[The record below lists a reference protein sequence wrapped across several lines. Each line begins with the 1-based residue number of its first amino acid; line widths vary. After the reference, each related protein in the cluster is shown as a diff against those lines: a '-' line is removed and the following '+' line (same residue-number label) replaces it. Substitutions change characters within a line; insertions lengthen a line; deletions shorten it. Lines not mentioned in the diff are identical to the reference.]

1 MPQHRERSGT
11 GADAETIHIVDA
23 FNQLLSRMKVLDD
36 SRQEFVSNVS
46 HELKTPLTSMKVLA
60 DSLLA
65 QPDAPAEM
73 YREFLQDITA
83 EIDRENQIITDL
95 LSLVKMDK
103 KAVDLNVSA
112 VNINELTELIC
123 KRLRPIA
130 RKKDVEVEL
139 TSLRPVV
146 AEVDEVKMT
155 LIISNLVEN
164 AIKYNKEHGSVK
176 ITLDADHQVF
186 TLEVKDT
193 GIGIPQDSLD
203 KIYERFYR
211 VDKSHS
217 REIGGTGLGLA
228 ITKNAVLMHRGSITV
243 SYLEGG
249 AAYFVADHVKAAKK
263 AAFIHVDYEKAGYTR
278 ALDKDCYLA
287 FDKIFTVSD
296 EVREAFLKAYPELP
310 DKTEVF
316 HNILNKE
323 EIVRRAEEG
332 EGFTDGFTGM
342 RLLSVGRLTAQKA
355 FEVSVDAM
363 KRLKDAGKNVRWYV
377 LGEGDQ
383 RKKLQEQIDALG
395 LTEDFILYGTVN
407 NPYPFMK
414 QADIYVHASRF
425 EGKSIAIQEAQILGK
440 PMVVSDFSR
449 GVNI

>member
-1 MPQHRERSGT
+1 MIITVYRILFVINTLGQAG
-11 GADAETIHIVDA
+11 AETA
-23 FNQLLSRMKVLDD
+23 
-36 SRQEFVSNVS
+36 
-46 HELKTPLTSMKVLA
+46 
-60 DSLLA
+60 
-65 QPDAPAEM
+65 
-73 YREFLQDITA
+73 
-83 EIDRENQIITDL
+83 L
-95 LSLVKMDK
+95 LSLLQTLAREKGEARYEISLYVLTGQGEMASRLPADVRLLNKKYREESVLTAKGRKYLKKTVLKAMFTRATVVK
-103 KAVDLNVSA
+103 LFPYL
-112 VNINELTELIC
+112 VNNTCAMLGK
-123 KRLRPIA
+123 KRLLP
-130 RKKDVEVEL
+130 
-139 TSLRPVV
+139 
-146 AEVDEVKMT
+146 
-155 LIISNLVEN
+155 
-164 AIKYNKEHGSVK
+164 
-176 ITLDADHQVF
+176 
-186 TLEVKDT
+186 
-193 GIGIPQDSLD
+193 D
-203 KIYERFYR
+203 KLLWR
-211 VDKSHS
+211 VLSD
-217 REIGGTGLGLA
+217 GGMVLPEEYDLA
-228 ITKNAVLMHRGSITV
+228 V

-395 LTEDFILYGTVN
+395 LTEDFILYGAVN

-440 PMVVSDFSR
+440 PMVVSDCSGNREQVCHGKDGLMCGLTPDSLAENIMLLLEDEALR
-449 GVNI
+449 GKLGAAAAKKNADAAEEIQKLLSMLKG

>member
-1 MPQHRERSGT
+1 MIITVYRILFVINTLGQAG
-11 GADAETIHIVDA
+11 AETA
-23 FNQLLSRMKVLDD
+23 
-36 SRQEFVSNVS
+36 
-46 HELKTPLTSMKVLA
+46 
-60 DSLLA
+60 
-65 QPDAPAEM
+65 
-73 YREFLQDITA
+73 
-83 EIDRENQIITDL
+83 L
-95 LSLVKMDK
+95 LSLLQTLAREKGEARYEISLYVLTGQGEMASRLPADVRLLNKKYREESVLTAKGRKYLKKTVLKAMFTRATVVKLFPYLVKNTCAMLGK
-103 KAVDLNVSA
+103 
-112 VNINELTELIC
+112 
-123 KRLRPIA
+123 KRLLP
-130 RKKDVEVEL
+130 
-139 TSLRPVV
+139 
-146 AEVDEVKMT
+146 
-155 LIISNLVEN
+155 
-164 AIKYNKEHGSVK
+164 
-176 ITLDADHQVF
+176 
-186 TLEVKDT
+186 
-193 GIGIPQDSLD
+193 D
-203 KIYERFYR
+203 KLLWR
-211 VDKSHS
+211 VLSD
-217 REIGGTGLGLA
+217 GGMVLPEEYDLA
-228 ITKNAVLMHRGSITV
+228 L

-395 LTEDFILYGTVN
+395 LTENFILYGAVN

-440 PMVVSDFSR
+440 PMVVSDCSGNREQVCHGKDGLMCGLTPDSLAENIMLLLEDEALR
-449 GVNI
+449 GKLGAAAAKKNADAAEEIQKLLSMLKG